1 MQLILAA
8 VLLILGIADYAKGK
22 NAMNSLQYA
31 KPSEMVCPDCGNT
44 HIFINRMQT
53 GTVNTSTCSGTAYGA
68 GHIAFGSGTAH
79 TYSKITS
86 QRMAK
91 CQDCG
96 FDYPYITEED
106 IFTARNDC

>member
-53 GTVNTSTCSGTAYGA
+53 GTVNTSTGSGTAYGA
-68 GHIAFGSGTAH
+68 GHIAFGAT
-79 TYSKITS
+79 

-106 IFTARNDC
+106 IFTDRNVC